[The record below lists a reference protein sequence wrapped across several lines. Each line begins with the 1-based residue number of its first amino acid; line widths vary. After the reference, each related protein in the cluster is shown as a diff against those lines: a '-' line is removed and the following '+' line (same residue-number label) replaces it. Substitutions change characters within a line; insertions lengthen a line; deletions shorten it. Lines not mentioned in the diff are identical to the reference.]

1 MLCTSP
7 DSVDKGRATDIIYLD
22 LCKAFDTVPHNIL
35 VSKLECHGFD
45 GWTTRWIRNCL
56 DGRIQRVVVDG
67 SMSECPVLSGAPQ
80 GSVLG
85 PMLLN
90 IFVGDVDSGI
100 ECTLSKFA
108 EDTKLGGVVDTL
120 KGRDAIQRDLD
131 RLEKWARANLMKFNQ
146 VKCSVLH
153 LGHGNPKHKYSG
165 NFTGLPRLLKYDG

>member
-1 MLCTSP
+1 
-7 DSVDKGRATDIIYLD
+7 
-22 LCKAFDTVPHNIL
+22 
-35 VSKLECHGFD
+35 
-45 GWTTRWIRNCL
+45 
-56 DGRIQRVVVDG
+56 
-67 SMSECPVLSGAPQ
+67 
-80 GSVLG
+80 
-85 PMLLN
+85 MLLN

-153 LGHGNPKHKYSG
+153 LGHGNPKHKYRQQNGKFSDQVDLYYTENIIIHTILIMG
-165 NFTGLPRLLKYDG
+165 RKCLWLLYQVII